1 MIKFMNHRMKK
12 KYETQ
17 KKLVFLHTFMCV
29 VDMKEKRTKT
39 DESPLDSCKPKRE
52 LLINTHG
59 SVCGRRQSLFAPCTS
74 TSYSYSNKK
83 LHTNALYLTL
93 NSLRE
98 RDTHFLA
105 ASIYNFCLHNKYG
118 LGSVSKQEVYLSC
131 SRY

>member
-1 MIKFMNHRMKK
+1 
-12 KYETQ
+12 
-17 KKLVFLHTFMCV
+17 
-29 VDMKEKRTKT
+29 MKEKRTKT

-98 RDTHFLA
+98 TEILT
-105 ASIYNFCLHNKYG
+105 
-118 LGSVSKQEVYLSC
+118 SKQHRFIISVYITNMGWVCLQARGLFELFSILIVL
-131 SRY
+131 